1 MGVVINQTK
10 CIGCGS
16 CIRICP
22 GNVIRKGSDNKAYL
36 SDSSDCWNCTS
47 CMKECLVQAIYLSLA
62 PAIGGSGSRMT
73 LTRKGHVTEWEI
85 NKKDSRITIVTDT
98 DEANKY

>member
-1 MGVVINQTK
+1 MHKSSNFYAVI
-10 CIGCGS
+10 
-16 CIRICP
+16 
-22 GNVIRKGSDNKAYL
+22 L
-36 SDSSDCWNCTS
+36 S
-47 CMKECLVQAIYLSLA
+47 
-62 PAIGGSGSRMT
+62 GGSGSRMT